1 MNVRKN
7 DIKLVFAGEGLVYL
21 KKKKKQAQDELK
33 DY

>member
-21 KKKKKQAQDELK
+21 KKKKQAQDELK